1 MLDVFSDRPLAG
13 NALAVVHDADPIAAE
28 TMVAVAR
35 ETNLSETTFVQT
47 ADQPG
52 ADYRNRILTIGGEV
66 PFAGHPSLGTAVA
79 VARQRGLDRADFVQQ
94 TGTGLQPVSVSR
106 AGDHWHAS
114 MLQDPAQFG
123 VEPDPAPVMA
133 LAGLGGGPAD
143 PRLPPQFVSTGM
155 VHLIAPVA
163 ERSALAEATPDLAAI
178 TAFGSPHGCDTLF
191 LVWIA
196 CTREGETDSGHVR
209 ARMFSQLVPGGE
221 DPGTGSAAGP
231 LCAYLNARAGLEQI
245 EISQGSEIGRP
256 CSIEAQIEGDRV
268 RVGGD
273 VAVAVDGTVQ
283 LP

>member
-1 MLDVFSDRPLAG
+1 M
-13 NALAVVHDADPIAAE
+13 VHDADSISDE

-52 ADYRNRILTIGGEV
+52 ADYRNRILTIAGEL

-79 VARQRGLDRADFVQQ
+79 VAHERGLDRAEFVQQ
-94 TGTGLQPVSVSR
+94 SGTGLQPVSVSR
-106 AGDHWHAS
+106 AGGHWRAS

-123 VEPDPAPVMA
+123 AEPHPSEVMA
-133 LAGLGGGPAD
+133 LAGLGGGLAD
-143 PRLPPQFVSTGM
+143 RQLPPQFVSTGM

-163 ERSALAEATPDLAAI
+163 ERSTLAKATPDLAAI

-191 LVWIA
+191 LVWV
-196 CTREGETDSGHVR
+196 EVGSGRVY
-209 ARMFSQLVPGGE
+209 ARMFSELVPGGE

-245 EISQGSEIGRP
+245 QISQGSEIGRP
-256 CSIEAQIEGDRV
+256 CSIEAHIEGDGV

-273 VAVAVDGTVQ
+273 VAIAVDGTIQ